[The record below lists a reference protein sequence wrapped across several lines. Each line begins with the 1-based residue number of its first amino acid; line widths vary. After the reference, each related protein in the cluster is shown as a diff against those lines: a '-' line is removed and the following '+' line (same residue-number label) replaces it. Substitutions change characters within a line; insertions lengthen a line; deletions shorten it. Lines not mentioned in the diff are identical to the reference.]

1 MTFGYIHG
9 IGSICRLRTAGS
21 FEASNS
27 VCPIS
32 IPTFRPGGSFE
43 WSTGRRAFYIRSVR
57 FKVSSS
63 IRWRLPATPH
73 LPRTICGNRRYDAS
87 VTSDVDNA
95 GRLTFRTVYGG
106 PDVARD
112 YVEELTRLKQQ
123 LRELSFPYDFDMFL
137 HIGGEVSSTDGQT
150 GLHAPRVSV
159 AKRSATAQI
168 RMSADDT
175 LAASDRRD
183 FLRRTIHR
191 AVQQMIQRVAAK
203 DKSVDADVE
212 SDKIAFLEVS

>member
-1 MTFGYIHG
+1 MASVYTHG
-9 IGSICRLRTAGS
+9 IGSTCRLRTAGS
-21 FEASNS
+21 FADSNNA
-27 VCPIS
+27 CPINILRS
-32 IPTFRPGGSFE
+32 PPGASSE
-43 WSTGRRAFYIRSVR
+43 WSTGRRDSCIRLVR
-57 FKVSSS
+57 CRISWSTES
-63 IRWRLPATPH
+63 RLPATQH
-73 LPRTICGNRRYDAS
+73 SPRTACGARRYDAS
-87 VTSDVDNA
+87 VTSDADNA

-112 YVEELTRLKQQ
+112 YVEEMTRLKHE

-137 HIGGEVSSTDGQT
+137 HIGGEVSSTDDPT

-168 RMSADDT
+168 RMSADDI

-183 FLRRTIHR
+183 FLRRTIHG

-203 DKSVDADVE
+203 DKSVDADAE
-212 SDKIAFLEVS
+212 SDKIAFLEAS